1 VSKPPKPGFV
11 GFGAIHLGHFQKISS
26 KVAAEAGCT
35 QLRPGEIR
43 KTRQL
48 CNLPFWNGLTKP
60 EQIRAGQIV
69 STAIDAG
76 LLPLVKLEK
85 SPSNHQRYQRK

>member
-1 VSKPPKPGFV
+1 MKNQVNLST
-11 GFGAIHLGHFQKISS
+11 HLAQQVIK
-26 KVAAEAGCT
+26 AAETGCK
-35 QLRPGEIR
+35 QLLPGEIR